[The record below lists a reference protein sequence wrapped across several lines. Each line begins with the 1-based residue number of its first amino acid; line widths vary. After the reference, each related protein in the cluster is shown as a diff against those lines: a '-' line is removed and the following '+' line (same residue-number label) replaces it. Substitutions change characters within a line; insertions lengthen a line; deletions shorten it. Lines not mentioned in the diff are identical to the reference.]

1 MIVIYSIYLVCIC
14 VPPFNMVS
22 WLFLPGC
29 FCLVH
34 RTWRCSRRAS
44 PPTTPSSSWP
54 RMATTRRSWWELG
67 AWDGFILALPTLY
80 FGHVVGTSSSTTAV
94 VFDWLYMCGCCGCC
108 WYVSVVT
115 IQNAR
120 PLLSRSLVANNDTAI
135 TNSEWKYRGNRKL
148 YWENRKILLILA
160 PP

>member
-22 WLFLPGC
+22 WLLLPGC

-44 PPTTPSSSWP
+44 PPTTPSSSWR
-54 RMATTRRSWWELG
+54 RMVTTRRSWWELE
-67 AWDGFILALPTLY
+67 AWDGFILVLSTLY
-80 FGHVVGTSSSTTAV
+80 FGASMWLVYPHLLQQLH
-94 VFDWLYMCGCCGCC
+94 FDWLYMCGCW
-108 WYVSVVT
+108 WYVSVMR

-148 YWENRKILLILA
+148 YWENRKILLILV